1 MSMPRQRRYFSAS
14 ALLAAISSSN
24 VCLLLLFIVL
34 FMETVLID
42 IADESMRARDFY
54 FRTQTVSHYEKASW
68 FRCVIL
74 KQHE

>member
-1 MSMPRQRRYFSAS
+1 MGVPSDSCAEPY
-14 ALLAAISSSN
+14 
-24 VCLLLLFIVL
+24 L